1 MSLRGKVRVA
11 QRYQR
16 SVRID
21 ADLGSK
27 TSLDGFIFSET
38 SHDVLI
44 SMSQHIAKTKQ
55 GAFTWTGPYGCGKS
69 SLVIALSAL
78 LSGNSKSRKVAAESI
93 GEDAATTIWT
103 NMPPNTAGWK
113 ILPVVGRR
121 DRPAQVIGEAIFD
134 SRFCA
139 EPRSSWADK
148 NVVEELQSIAGSS
161 KKHGGLIVFIDEMGK
176 FLESLAHEGT
186 DIHLFQDLAEVASR
200 SKGRLIIVGI
210 LHQAFEE
217 YGRKLSR
224 EMRDEW
230 SKIHGRFID
239 LSVNSAGEEQ
249 IELLSRAIETEG
261 EGDDISATATE
272 VADIVRL
279 KRPNTSLRMAD
290 MLADCWPLHPVTACL
305 LGPISKRRFGQ
316 NQRSLFGFLNSAE
329 ASGFQE
335 FLDANV
341 TDGLYKPGLLW
352 DYLRTNLEP
361 AILSSPDGHRWASA
375 AESLDR
381 CEAQG
386 APELEAELLKTIAL
400 IDTFKEQSGLTAG
413 VQILSLCF
421 QPGYSSKKIA
431 KALEQL
437 TKQSLVIYQKHRE
450 AYAIFGGSDFDIETA
465 IESGV
470 NEVREIDFN
479 VLRKLA
485 GFQPVLAKKHFHDT
499 GTLRWFDVDIVP
511 ANKLMEVVNDYVP
524 SKGSIGQFLL
534 CIPTENETE
543 EDVKNNISRID
554 DDHLWHK
561 LVIGLSKR
569 SWSIRDR
576 ARELIAV
583 ENIRQDSPE
592 LKGDNVARREVQ
604 ARMISLLE
612 ILERELSLAFDSA
625 VWHLGNEE
633 PKRLLY
639 SQLSGFASSLS
650 DQLFPDAPKLHN
662 ELLNRHKPSG
672 SATAAQNVLLRQMVS
687 HQEELNLGIVGYPA
701 ERGLYE
707 SLLKKSK
714 LHRLEAGEFGFVR
727 PKSKGPQGCRLA
739 PLWNATEGLLKNS
752 RDRSV
757 NVTELY
763 EMWREPPF
771 GIRDG
776 LMPVLMVAFLMSC
789 RGTIALYREGIFQ
802 TKLKELDVEYLAM
815 DPDSI
820 QIRWMDLS
828 KIVRNLLAGMAD
840 IVRDID
846 PSNELKNL
854 EPIDVARGLISI
866 FDNLQPWTHRTSHL
880 SKNALRLRDVFKRAN
895 DPNQLIFNDL
905 PGTADTENPGS
916 ADKGSKGIIM
926 QVREGLTE
934 LVDAYPSMLE
944 RFYQIMLA
952 ELGVPNK
959 SSQSLAELNE
969 RAKNISGVTGDF
981 KMDAFAGRLSGFE
994 GTPNQFEDLASLA
1007 VNKPT
1012 KTWIDTDVDKANLE
1026 IARLSKQF
1034 LNAEAFAHVK
1044 GRKNK
1049 RQAMAFVV
1057 GGDDISSS
1065 VLKEFDVADADH
1077 ASVQKIIT
1085 ALEEAMNHIEDKRSN
1100 VVLAALSK
1108 ISSSYMVDERNESTK
1123 TGEERRVS

>member
-1 MSLRGKVRVA
+1 MSLREKVRVA

-27 TSLDGFIFSET
+27 ASLDGFIFSET

-44 SMSQHIAKTKQ
+44 SMSRHIAKTEQ

-78 LSGNSKSRKVAAESI
+78 LSGNRKSRHVAAEKI
-93 GEDAATTIWT
+93 GGDAASTIWA

-134 SRFCA
+134 SGLCID
-139 EPRSSWADK
+139 PRSTWADK
-148 NVVEELQSIAGSS
+148 DVVEELQSIAGSS

-186 DIHLFQDLAEVASR
+186 DIHIFQDLAETASR
-200 SKGRLIIVGI
+200 SKGKLIIVGI

-230 SKIHGRFID
+230 SKIQGRFID

-249 IELLSRAIETEG
+249 IELLSRAIETDG
-261 EGDDISATATE
+261 EGDKISVTSTE

-335 FLDANV
+335 FLDTDV
-341 TDGLYKPGLLW
+341 TDGLYKPALLW
-352 DYLRTNLEP
+352 NYLRTNLEP
-361 AILSSPDGHRWASA
+361 AILSSPDGHRWALA

-386 APELEAELLKTIAL
+386 APELEVDLLKTIAL
-400 IDTFKEQSGLTAG
+400 IDIFKEQSGLTSS
-413 VQILSLCF
+413 VPLLNLCF
-421 QPGYSSKKIA
+421 QPEYSSKQIA
-431 KALEQL
+431 KALQQL
-437 TKQSLVIYQKHRE
+437 TKQSLAIFQKHRD
-450 AYAIFGGSDFDIETA
+450 AYAIFGGSDFDIERA
-465 IESGV
+465 IEASV

-479 VLRKLA
+479 LLRKLA
-485 GFQPVLAKKHFHDT
+485 SLQPVLAKKHFHET

-511 ANKLMEVVNDYVP
+511 ANNLMEVVNDYVP
-524 SKGSIGQFLL
+524 GKGSVGQFLL

-543 EDVKNNISRID
+543 EEVKNNISAID
-554 DDHLWHK
+554 ADHLWHK
-561 LVIGLSKR
+561 LIVGFSKR

-612 ILERELSLAFDSA
+612 TLEHELTLAFDSSI
-625 VWHLGNEE
+625 WYLGNEE
-633 PKRLLY
+633 PKHLLY
-639 SQLSGFASSLS
+639 SQLSGMASSLS
-650 DQLFPDAPKLHN
+650 DQLFPSAPRLDN

-672 SATAAQNVLLRQMVS
+672 SARAAQNILLRQMVS

-714 LHRLEAGEFGFVR
+714 LHRDQDGEFAFVR
-727 PKSKGPQGCRLA
+727 PKSKGKQGSRLA
-739 PLWNATEGLLKNS
+739 PLWAATEGLLKNS

-757 NVTELY
+757 NVAELY

-789 RGTIALYREGIFQ
+789 RGTVALYREGIYQ
-802 TKLKELDVEYLAM
+802 AKLKELDVEYLAM
-815 DPDSI
+815 DPESI

-828 KIVRNLLAGMAD
+828 KVVRNLLAGMAD

-846 PSNELKNL
+846 PSNELKHL

-905 PGTADTENPGS
+905 PGTVNTEKPNL
-916 ADKGSKGIIM
+916 AEKGDNGVIT

-944 RFYQIMLA
+944 RFYQVMLA
-952 ELGVPNK
+952 ELGVPNT
-959 SSQSLAELNE
+959 SSQSLSELNE
-969 RAKNISGVTGDF
+969 RAKNINGVAGDF
-981 KMDAFAGRLSGFE
+981 KLDAFAGRLSGFE
-994 GTPNQFEDLASLA
+994 GAPNQIEDLASLA
-1007 VNKPT
+1007 VSKPT
-1012 KTWIDTDVDKANLE
+1012 KTWIDTDVDKASLE

-1049 RQAMAFVV
+1049 RQAMALVV
-1057 GGDDISSS
+1057 GGEDISSS
-1065 VLKEFDVADADH
+1065 VLKEFDVADADQ

-1085 ALEEAMNHIEDKRSN
+1085 VLEEAIAQIEDKRSN

-1108 ISSSYMVDERNESTK
+1108 ISSSYMVGDRDDVPDATKERL
-1123 TGEERRVS
+1123 VS